1 VAFLSLIAL
10 IGFRAPAAP
19 AGTPADVSFAGGV
32 LTIVGNSATN
42 DRHALRCRDGF
53 VLVGLAQ
60 RPDHPVR
67 CTQVREVVA
76 RPLGGND
83 SVDMGGVTREFG
95 GGGPITV
102 TIRGGAGSDSLTG
115 APLHRNLLVAG
126 GDSDRVY
133 GGEIADR
140 ISGGPGSDILSGLAG
155 NDTMF
160 GGAASDLMYGDRGN
174 DSLFGGPGNDALNGG
189 PGRDKLVGGPGRD
202 REAQGYSGGRR

>member
-1 VAFLSLIAL
+1 MAFLSLIAL
-10 IGFRAPAAP
+10 VALRPTAAP
-19 AGTPADVSFAGGV
+19 AGTPADVSFADGV

-42 DRHALRCRDGF
+42 DRHALRCKDGF

-60 RPDHPVR
+60 RPDRPVR
-67 CTQVREVVA
+67 CPQVREVIA

-83 SVDMGGVTREFG
+83 SVDMSGVTREFG
-95 GGGPITV
+95 SGGPITI

-115 APLHRNLLVAG
+115 APLHRNVLAG
-126 GDSDRVY
+126 GDDSDRID

-140 ISGGPGSDILSGLAG
+140 ISGGPDSDILSGLAG
-155 NDTMF
+155 RDSLF
-160 GGAASDLMYGDRGN
+160 GGGDSDLMYGDRGN

-202 REAQGYSGGRR
+202 REAQGYSGGP